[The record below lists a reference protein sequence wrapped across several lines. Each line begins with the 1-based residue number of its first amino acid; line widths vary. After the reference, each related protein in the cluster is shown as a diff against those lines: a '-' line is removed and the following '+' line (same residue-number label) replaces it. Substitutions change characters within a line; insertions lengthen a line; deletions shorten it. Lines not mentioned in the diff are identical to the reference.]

1 MQYRLQLSDVS
12 ESVVTF
18 SAFSPQHDRPI
29 MMRNAYTFRVASF
42 GKQAVLMAFMCS
54 EIGCCTGC

>member
-29 MMRNAYTFRVASF
+29 MMRNAYKYRVASF
-42 GKQAVLMAFMCS
+42 GKQAVLMVFMCS
-54 EIGCCTGC
+54 DVGC